1 MKRHISTIADMRT
14 NFRNDL
20 LTERQISLLTDT
32 NQGVTG
38 TGRVYF
44 HPTPPPQNSP
54 VPDPIPSPN
63 PVAPV
68 LDTTIPTTSNPTVV
82 SDFYGEK

>member
-14 NFRNDL
+14 NFLNDL

-44 HPTPPPQNSP
+44 QSEISVFT
-54 VPDPIPSPN
+54 
-63 PVAPV
+63 
-68 LDTTIPTTSNPTVV
+68 
-82 SDFYGEK
+82 Y